1 MKYDACT
8 DEELIERLRQGET
21 EITDYI
27 LEKYKP
33 LVRKYANAMYLIGGE
48 TDDLIQEGMIG
59 LFKAIRDFCLDKD
72 SSFFHFAGWCIHR
85 QLYSAIEASNRK
97 KHQPLNSYLSFFEQG
112 AEGSIGFT
120 SSPEQLVIEQE
131 VSRDLW
137 NRVNSRLSPMEKQV
151 LQFYLDGN
159 NYMQIAGLMKKSPKS
174 VDNALQRIR
183 RKEGERMK
191 FSKIGKH
198 TIRCVISEQE
208 IQDLGYTIEEI
219 MSNGER
225 TQEFMNQIFDMA
237 EQSFETKFEL
247 GIKTVRADFMSDH
260 TLALTFSEHPGSDEM
275 MEHLKDIVNGL
286 MNAIPQQKWAQI
298 NEARQNEENPD
309 QVPVYATIVFADFD
323 RLLRYAKNIMPPDLP
338 TGQLYKYEDRYM
350 LILTFSGMEEG
361 SLRRL
366 SNLTDEYAQDILV
379 GAERKAFIQE
389 HGICILKND
398 ALQQLR
404 QL

>member
-72 SSFFHFAGWCIHR
+72 SSFFHFAGLCIHR

-120 SSPEQLVIEQE
+120 SSPEQLVIEHE

-183 RKEGERMK
+183 QKIRRMK

-298 NEARQNEENPD
+298 NEARQNEGNPD